1 MTEVCTRLYVR
12 AGVCEFVCVF
22 SPALHINFQD
32 ARLRAR
38 MRYCSICYAQREC
51 RGNETTL
58 SRLRPPLLLLW
69 LRAFICTHT
78 HVHMYAST
86 TRWSMQGRRIVRYAN
101 MYHMTM
107 PLFVHVFGYVCIHKS
122 VYIYV
127 YIVCV
132 CVCVRACVH
141 RTSIGGGL

>member
-1 MTEVCTRLYVR
+1 MCT
-12 AGVCEFVCVF
+12 CM
-22 SPALHINFQD
+22 PALLD
-32 ARLRAR
+32 GACKEGGL
-38 MRYCSICYAQREC
+38 C
-51 RGNETTL
+51 
-58 SRLRPPLLLLW
+58 
-69 LRAFICTHT
+69 
-78 HVHMYAST
+78 VD
-86 TRWSMQGRRIVRYAN
+86 AN